1 MNIFPDPAR
10 AAGAL
15 PPSDREPT
23 DADLNAIEREMPLIQ
38 AEVALLDV
46 EVALLDRP
54 LTGVDVKRLRRAER
68 RVLDEIIRWL
78 ASRAAA
84 GSEAA

>member
-1 MNIFPDPAR
+1 MFPDPAR
-10 AAGAL
+10 VAGVL
-15 PPSDREPT
+15 PLSDREPT

-68 RVLDEIIRWL
+68 RVLVEIIRWL